1 MKQVVKII
9 KIENLTHD
17 VIRVVAEKPVGLKF
31 LPGQAIDISINKNGW
46 ENELR
51 AFTFTSLPDDKNIEF
66 TIKKV
71 IYTYEEHIKE
81 INQSAE
87 YCVSCEESFLSAKDL
102 ESTQKKS

>member
-1 MKQVVKII
+1 MTICPI
-9 KIENLTHD
+9 C
-17 VIRVVAEKPVGLKF
+17 
-31 LPGQAIDISINKNGW
+31 NG
-46 ENELR
+46 
-51 AFTFTSLPDDKNIEF
+51 NIEF

-102 ESTQKKS
+102 ESTQKKIIDLTKIKTII

>member
-1 MKQVVKII
+1 MTICPI
-9 KIENLTHD
+9 C
-17 VIRVVAEKPVGLKF
+17 
-31 LPGQAIDISINKNGW
+31 NG
-46 ENELR
+46 
-51 AFTFTSLPDDKNIEF
+51 NIEF